1 MPKKDEVRNGFDMDI
16 QLFADKNGT
25 NENNETKDNSDITG
39 GTLNSKNEKN
49 EKNEEKTNTEN
60 KDGKT
65 YSQSE
70 LDRIVTK
77 AIETREKKLKK
88 EQEERLQEELKRLE
102 AEKNNDYKTL
112 YEQEKEKIAREKEE
126 LQKER
131 LQVYAESQ
139 LTKNKIDSEFINVV
153 FPSEIPQSQ
162 NDIDA
167 RLEVLKN
174 LIDKSNKKY
183 VEELQKKGATFT
195 KGDNKTKNESDR
207 IKNVVKEMTSNSKRR
222 RNIFEEA

>member
-25 NENNETKDNSDITG
+25 NENDETKDNSDITG
-39 GTLNSKNEKN
+39 GTLKS
-49 EKNEEKTNTEN
+49 KNEEKENNNDTTEEK

-112 YEQEKEKIAREKEE
+112 YEQEKEKIAKEKEE

-174 LIDKSNKKY
+174 LIDKSNKTY

-207 IKNVVKEMTSNSKRR
+207 IKNVVKAMTSNSKRR